1 MNTIDQAVARLMAGI
16 GIEQIHIHTWSIR
29 IASLL
34 GIIVISYLTTKLFH
48 HIVIPTIQK
57 ITRRTKATWD
67 DYVFNEQM
75 LTAFCRLIPPLMWYI
90 LLPFVLEDE
99 PELLDI
105 LLRACLV
112 YLIIVVLRLV
122 STFMNILYEIS
133 NEHERL
139 RNRPLKGIYQML
151 NLVAIGIG
159 LILIISILINQNAT
173 SILAGLGASAA
184 ILMLVFKDSILGL
197 VAGIQLSANDML
209 RPGDWITMPK
219 YGADGYVIEV
229 SLTTVK
235 VQNFDKT
242 ITTVPPYALVS
253 DSFQNWRGMR
263 ESGGRRIKRSLLI
276 DVRSIHACTPE
287 EIEQY
292 KAKNLW
298 AFEEKENEL
307 PAKQPLIN
315 LEAGNLLLHYRKRL
329 DSIRRHP
336 DFYLQPPHRRLAG
349 IQSAPLSETG

>member
-112 YLIIVVLRLV
+112 YLI
-122 STFMNILYEIS
+122 T
-133 NEHERL
+133 
-139 RNRPLKGIYQML
+139 
-151 NLVAIGIG
+151 
-159 LILIISILINQNAT
+159 
-173 SILAGLGASAA
+173 
-184 ILMLVFKDSILGL
+184 
-197 VAGIQLSANDML
+197 LS
-209 RPGDWITMPK
+209 
-219 YGADGYVIEV
+219 
-229 SLTTVK
+229 
-235 VQNFDKT
+235 
-242 ITTVPPYALVS
+242 
-253 DSFQNWRGMR
+253 
-263 ESGGRRIKRSLLI
+263 
-276 DVRSIHACTPE
+276 
-287 EIEQY
+287 
-292 KAKNLW
+292 
-298 AFEEKENEL
+298 
-307 PAKQPLIN
+307 
-315 LEAGNLLLHYRKRL
+315 
-329 DSIRRHP
+329 
-336 DFYLQPPHRRLAG
+336 
-349 IQSAPLSETG
+349 